1 MSEVNN
7 IFASVVE
14 HLLQGQVIC
23 EYAYESEYQYLD
35 DEANWREVDVYLRRV
50 DRMLKRTLDGTA
62 VFAAYTTL
70 EFSLYRSDVRRG
82 FAETING
89 LEPLVRWLHMVSSA
103 SRSDRPVTAGDV
115 VRPSRLLE
123 SIENAPVLCEEL
135 DRLSKTKLLSN
146 NQSTPRGQ
154 LDAILKRLADNGYLV
169 AKGPRAMQYLAT
181 GKWSRLYDVMD
192 FISTHE
198 QLDVEPEPEQEALL

>member
-1 MSEVNN
+1 MSEGIN

-23 EYAYESEYQYLD
+23 EYAYEPEYLYLD

-50 DRMLKRTLDGTA
+50 NRMLKKTLDGTA
-62 VFAAYTTL
+62 VFATYTTL
-70 EFSLYRSDVRRG
+70 ESSPYRSNVRRG
-82 FAETING
+82 FAETINE

-135 DRLSKTKLLSN
+135 DRLSKTGCCPI
-146 NQSTPRGQ
+146 T
-154 LDAILKRLADNGYLV
+154 
-169 AKGPRAMQYLAT
+169 RAPPEGNWMPFLNA
-181 GKWSRLYDVMD
+181 SRTMV
-192 FISTHE
+192 I
-198 QLDVEPEPEQEALL
+198 